1 MSAQCGDSREIRRP
15 APLVAE
21 WQVMELLSI
30 PFRIG
35 DDGRPERIWQ
45 GSEAHAHQQAL
56 QFVST
61 KPGELPMSPLY
72 GLDDPSFR
80 SMDAAEVVVGM
91 ATYHPEVVVQSVF
104 VYGDP
109 YGVAEVVI
117 EVTPATDVVAV
128 NTERSVVLN
137 A

>member
-1 MSAQCGDSREIRRP
+1 M
-15 APLVAE
+15 
-21 WQVMELLSI
+21 MELLSI

-72 GLDDPSFR
+72 GIDDPSFR
-80 SMDAAEVVVGM
+80 DVDAAEVVVGM
-91 ATYHPEVVVQSVF
+91 ATYHPEVTVQSVF
-104 VYGDP
+104 VYGDAS
-109 YGVAEVVI
+109 GRAEVVV
-117 EVTPATDVVAV
+117 EVIPTTATVAV
-128 NTERSVVLN
+128 NTERSVTLN

>member
-1 MSAQCGDSREIRRP
+1 
-15 APLVAE
+15 
-21 WQVMELLSI
+21 MELLSI

-72 GLDDPSFR
+72 GIDHPSFR
-80 SMDAAEVVVGM
+80 SIDAAEVVVGM
-91 ATYHPEVVVQSVF
+91 ATF
-104 VYGDP
+104 VWFLVITFAAARAFPGDP
-109 YGVAEVVI
+109 A
-117 EVTPATDVVAV
+117 P
-128 NTERSVVLN
+128 R
-137 A
+137 